1 LTLPEAIGRAV
12 ASYPAI
18 RASMARVAASD
29 SAVDLARTAYL
40 PRLDSGVQVNHATR
54 NNVSGLLLPGIP
66 IPSISG
72 PVLEDTSSSTAW
84 GSAASVLL
92 SWEVF
97 DFGLRGASVDYAR
110 AQLARATAGAEL
122 ARLEV
127 AIRAADAF
135 LGLAAAEETVRA
147 ARANVERQQVFAE
160 SVGALVRNEL
170 RAGADESRA
179 QAELAIA
186 RVQLAQ
192 AEQAEQIARANLAQW
207 LNAAPSEVEIDAAA
221 LLDAPP
227 LAPAVP
233 FSTAAHPLAETQMAA
248 VESSRALERSLAR
261 SYAPRFDLQASYSW
275 RGTGFD
281 PDGTKLGG
289 DEGLDFDTPNWA
301 AGLTM
306 TFPLFGWFALH
317 ERRAIEGHNQEA
329 EAATYDRVL
338 AELSAQAEQARAQ
351 TEGARRVAENT
362 PIQLASATVLE
373 QQARV
378 RYDAGL
384 ATIVE
389 VADSQRLLLQADV
402 SDAVARLSLWRAR
415 VAEAA
420 ARGDISELMK

>member
-1 LTLPEAIGRAV
+1 LTLQQAIGHAV
-12 ASYPAI
+12 ASYPAV

-29 SAVDLARTAYL
+29 SAVDFARTAYL

-54 NNVSGLLLPGIP
+54 NNVSGVLLPGLP

-72 PVLEDTSSSTAW
+72 PVLADSSATAW

-97 DFGLRGASVDYAR
+97 DFGLRGASVDHTR

-122 ARLEV
+122 TRLEV
-127 AIRAADAF
+127 AIRAAEAF
-135 LGLAAAEETVRA
+135 LVLAAAEETVRA
-147 ARANVERQQVFAE
+147 AHANVERQRVFAE

-179 QAELAIA
+179 QAELAAA

-207 LNAAPSEVEIDAAA
+207 LGAVPAEVEIDAAP

-227 LAPAVP
+227 PAAPPP
-233 FSTAAHPLAETQMAA
+233 FSAAAHPLAETQRAA
-248 VESSRALERSLAR
+248 VESSHALERALAR

-281 PDGTKLGG
+281 ADGTELGG

-301 AGLTM
+301 AGVTM
-306 TFPLFGWFALH
+306 TFPLFGWFGLR
-317 ERRAIEGHNQEA
+317 ERRLIEAHNGEA
-329 EAATYDRVL
+329 EVATYDRVV

-351 TEGARRVAENT
+351 SEGARRVAENT
-362 PIQLASATVLE
+362 PIQLESARVLE
-373 QQARV
+373 RQARA

-389 VADSQRLLLQADV
+389 VADSQRLLLQAET

-415 VAEAA
+415 LAETA
-420 ARGDISELMK
+420 ARGDISELMR